1 MVRVIGI
8 DPGTVS
14 LDLFGLEGER
24 VWLDRS
30 LPTADALRS
39 PELLIDLL
47 REAGPLDLIAGP
59 SGYGLPM
66 VPAASVREEDLRLAY
81 LSAPGDPGG
90 IGGLTRLARALV
102 ESRLPVC
109 FTPGVIH
116 LPTVPRHRKL
126 NRVDLGTADKVAAA
140 ALGIW
145 DQCRRAQ
152 IAPENAS
159 FILVDLGGGFT
170 ALVGVRDGQ
179 VVDGIGGTG
188 GPMGWQSSGGWDGEV
203 AFLAGRVEKAML
215 FSGGVTAWQETQ
227 PTVPRGAGS
236 DLALTAYVEGIF
248 KAVLA
253 LTASV
258 PQPREIL
265 LSGRHAG
272 DSEIRRELESHLS
285 HIAPVRD
292 LRGFTA
298 ATKQGAQGSA
308 IIAEGMAG
316 GRWAPL
322 IDCMRLRDATG
333 TSLDYLR
340 VIGREQARHSLGLA

>member
-1 MVRVIGI
+1 M
-8 DPGTVS
+8 
-14 LDLFGLEGER
+14 
-24 VWLDRS
+24 
-30 LPTADALRS
+30 
-39 PELLIDLL
+39 
-47 REAGPLDLIAGP
+47 
-59 SGYGLPM
+59 
-66 VPAASVREEDLRLAY
+66 
-81 LSAPGDPGG
+81 
-90 IGGLTRLARALV
+90 
-102 ESRLPVC
+102 
-109 FTPGVIH
+109 
-116 LPTVPRHRKL
+116 
-126 NRVDLGTADKVAAA
+126 
-140 ALGIW
+140 
-145 DQCRRAQ
+145 
-152 IAPENAS
+152 
-159 FILVDLGGGFT
+159 
-170 ALVGVRDGQ
+170 
-179 VVDGIGGTG
+179 
-188 GPMGWQSSGGWDGEV
+188 

-227 PTVPRGAGS
+227 PTAPRGAGS
-236 DLALTAYVEGIF
+236 DLALAAYVEGVF

-292 LRGFTA
+292 MRGA
-298 ATKQGAQGSA
+298 A